1 MGMTAVERAALRG
14 NRQVAIA
21 SPRRTVA
28 FAGTPEGERWSAV
41 CMADRAMQRWHTIE
55 QLGLRQALLAS
66 GALLLRDVTIARTGE
81 QEYNSSELL
90 LADAGEGGMIRV
102 MRDEAEVFHPR
113 AMASFEG
120 MPITM
125 THPDIAIDPFNWSS
139 LAVGHAQNVRR
150 QGNTLIADL
159 MIHARRAIDAVRN
172 RGWRGVSCGYHARYE
187 ALSRDRLRQTNIVG
201 NHLALLP
208 PDQEPR
214 CGNVCMIGDA
224 APPDDRFTEPIAVRV
239 PKAMQLVGVSRT
251 QLYRLAGRGEII
263 LLKCGR
269 STLVEY
275 RSLRRLITSLP
286 RASIRPA
293 M

>member
-1 MGMTAVERAALRG
+1 MGMTVAERAALSG

-21 SPRRTVA
+21 SPRRAVA

-41 CMADRAMQRWHTIE
+41 YRAMQRWHTIE
-55 QLGLRQALLAS
+55 QLGLRQALLSS

-81 QEYNSSELL
+81 QQYNSSELP
-90 LADAGEGGMIRV
+90 LAGAGEGGMIRV

-120 MPITM
+120 VPITM
-125 THPDIAIDPFNWSS
+125 THPDIAIDPSNWSS

-150 QGNTLIADL
+150 QGNTLVADL

-172 RGWRGVSCGYHARYE
+172 GGWRGVSCGYE
-187 ALSRDRLRQTNIVG
+187 ASHEPLSRGRLRQTNITG

-214 CGNVCMIGDA
+214 CGDVCMIGDA
-224 APPDDRFTEPIAVRV
+224 APPDDRFTEPIAVRI
-239 PKAMQLVGVSRT
+239 PWAMRISGLSRSEI
-251 QLYRLAGRGEII
+251 YRRAGRGEII

-275 RSLRRLITSLP
+275 RSLRGLIKSLP

-293 M
+293 A